1 MKPMAW
7 AAAMVG
13 LLIIVERIHGDSPQT
28 PTTTNLAEPI
38 ASPDGEG
45 TGSGAD
51 SAERSAAIPPAVD
64 LRPQFAS
71 FDLTPRRQGKRNT
84 CSVFTTTAALEF
96 ALSRHLGEGTQLSV
110 EYLNWA
116 CNQVTRHKP
125 VDRGQFF
132 HDLLKGFDQHG
143 ICLEA
148 EMPYAKTFSADYAP
162 SHRAIDEAQQ
172 ISATPFTIHWI
183 NPWKKTQ
190 GLSESQLHEIKVVL
204 ASGWPVAA
212 GSNHSRLLV
221 GYTDDANQP
230 GGGSF
235 ITKDSGKGKYSTVTY
250 EFAKSKIGDVFW
262 IEAPLKPAK

>member
-1 MKPMAW
+1 MKLMAW

-13 LLIIVERIHGDSPQT
+13 LLIAGQLRGVSPPMSPER
-28 PTTTNLAEPI
+28 NRAEQV
-38 ASPDGEG
+38 ASVDRAGA
-45 TGSGAD
+45 GSGSD
-51 SAERSAAIPPAVD
+51 LPEQSAIIPPAID

-84 CSVFTTTAALEF
+84 CSVFTTAAALEF
-96 ALSRHLGEGTQLSV
+96 ALSRHRGEGTELSV

-132 HDLLKGFDQHG
+132 HDLLKGFDRHG
-143 ICLEA
+143 ICLET
-148 EMPYAKTFSADYAP
+148 EMPYAKTFSADYTP
-162 SHRAIDEAQQ
+162 SQRAIEEADQ
-172 ISATPFTIHWI
+172 IGATPFTIHWI
-183 NPWKKTQ
+183 NPWKKQQ
-190 GLSESQLHEIKVVL
+190 GLSETQLNEIKIVL

-212 GSNHSRLLV
+212 GSSHSRLLV